1 MATSGGR
8 SAPRRLL
15 VCRVGAKLCGLPL
28 AAVIETC
35 RPLLTEPLA
44 GTLPFVLGLVLL
56 RARPTLVLDAHRLLD
71 SASGSP
77 PTRYVSLRV
86 GDTARVIALA
96 VDAVSGVR
104 EVSESELEALPDLL
118 SRDEDAR
125 SALGS
130 LDQKLLVLLESARLV
145 PDALWERL
153 EQERASA

>member
-1 MATSGGR
+1 MATSGGK

-28 AAVIETC
+28 SAVIETC
-35 RPLLTEPLA
+35 RPMLTEPLA
-44 GTLPFVLGLVLL
+44 GTPPFVLGLALL

-71 SASGSP
+71 SGSGTP

-86 GDTARVIALA
+86 ADTTRVIALA
-96 VDAVSGVR
+96 VDAVAGVR
-104 EVSESELEALPDLL
+104 EVLESELEALPDLL
-118 SRDEDAR
+118 SQDDDAR

-145 PDALWERL
+145 PDALWQRV
-153 EQERASA
+153 EQERESA

>member
-28 AAVIETC
+28 SAVIETC
-35 RPLLTEPLA
+35 RPLPTEPLS
-44 GTLPFVLGLVLL
+44 GTPPFVLGLALL

-71 SASGSP
+71 SGSGTP

-86 GDTARVIALA
+86 GDTARRVALA
-96 VDAVSGVR
+96 VDAVVGVR
-104 EVSESELEALPDLL
+104 DVAESELEPLPDLL
-118 SRDEDAR
+118 SNDGDAR
-125 SALGS
+125 STLGS
-130 LDQKLLVLLESARLV
+130 LDQRLLVVLESARLV
-145 PDALWERL
+145 PDTLWQQL